1 MVDRACLCSTWVEDL
16 NVAVGWER
24 LEGDRTV
31 GMQSVGSVLPDER
44 GFEASICHGV
54 GCELVARFF
63 EESIVGEGVGDTAV
77 AGRMNSWVMGLKN
90 SSPVVTFC
98 EPEDQV
104 PISEVTFW

>member
-1 MVDRACLCSTWVEDL
+1 MCSTWVEDL

-63 EESIVGEGVGDTAV
+63 EESIVGEGVGDT
-77 AGRMNSWVMGLKN
+77 GG
-90 SSPVVTFC
+90 C
-98 EPEDQV
+98 GEDELLGDGV
-104 PISEVTFW
+104 EELESCGYVLRA